1 MATKTDSILELNLMA
16 QTRDELQEAAEFF
29 GVLVRPS
36 DRKAVLVGKL
46 LAALRTDT
54 LRCLKCLP
62 VYELRNLRLLVSQGK
77 GSRMLVPEPLPPF
90 FTLLFGLLED
100 VYDWDED
107 DDDWGGLMELQLDDE
122 MFDLFAPHID
132 TAIREVE
139 ESGRVEYE
147 RFLWGCLT
155 IYGYL
160 SVGEFV
166 RLWRGCYPG
175 EPLQSIYDFMDVYA
189 PFPYLTDDNDEYLMY
204 PDLDRIDLFTEQ
216 EMHGTYG
223 GPLAPVSLD
232 DILSAGKTTPYNF
245 PFVSHREGVALAE
258 ALKAVGHGGDAGA
271 IRMHRI
277 WKEVQM
283 GEDGEEGFKS
293 LVRDILQDV
302 RVVSVE
308 KTKALARAI
317 EDYSNAIPVWAF
329 RGLSSVEMM
338 TGTRAGRTHDAMTD
352 FVKKKMDTL
361 LKVAS
366 TPRVGPDD
374 PCPCGSGLKYRNCH
388 GKNRS

>member
-1 MATKTDSILELNLMA
+1 MAPKTDSILELNLMA

-29 GVLVRPS
+29 GVLVRSS

-223 GPLAPVSLD
+223 SPLAAVSLE

-302 RVVSVE
+302 RVSAWRRPRHWPGPSR
-308 KTKALARAI
+308 TTPTP
-317 EDYSNAIPVWAF
+317 SP
-329 RGLSSVEMM
+329 S
-338 TGTRAGRTHDAMTD
+338 GRS
-352 FVKKKMDTL
+352 
-361 LKVAS
+361 VAS
-366 TPRVGPDD
+366 PPWR
-374 PCPCGSGLKYRNCH
+374 
-388 GKNRS
+388 

>member
-1 MATKTDSILELNLMA
+1 
-16 QTRDELQEAAEFF
+16 
-29 GVLVRPS
+29 
-36 DRKAVLVGKL
+36 
-46 LAALRTDT
+46 
-54 LRCLKCLP
+54 
-62 VYELRNLRLLVSQGK
+62 
-77 GSRMLVPEPLPPF
+77 MLVPEPLPPF
-90 FTLLFGLLED
+90 FTLLFGLMED

-107 DDDWGGLMELQLDDE
+107 DDAWGGLMELQLDDE

-338 TGTRAGRTHDAMTD
+338 TGTRAGQTHDAMTD
-352 FVKKKMDTL
+352 FVKQRMDTL

-366 TPRVGPDD
+366 VPRVGPDD

>member
-90 FTLLFGLLED
+90 FTLLFGLMED

-107 DDDWGGLMELQLDDE
+107 DDAWGGLMELQLDDE

-223 GPLAPVSLD
+223 GPLAAVSLE

-338 TGTRAGRTHDAMTD
+338 TGTRAVQTHDAMTD
-352 FVKKKMDTL
+352 FVKQKMDTL

-374 PCPCGSGLKYRNCH
+374 TCPCGSGLKYRNCH

>member
-1 MATKTDSILELNLMA
+1 MAPKTDSILELNLMA

-29 GVLVRPS
+29 GVLVRSS

-90 FTLLFGLLED
+90 FTLLFGLMED

-107 DDDWGGLMELQLDDE
+107 DDAWGGLMELQLDDE

-223 GPLAPVSLD
+223 GPLAAVSLD
-232 DILSAGKTTPYNF
+232 DIISAGKTTPYNF

-329 RGLSSVEMM
+329 RGRSSMDMMCDSPALRGNEAMSSFFEHQM
-338 TGTRAGRTHDAMTD
+338 TGLFRAA
-352 FVKKKMDTL
+352 
-361 LKVAS
+361 A
-366 TPRVGPDD
+366 VGPDD
-374 PCPCGSGLKYRNCH
+374 PCPCGSGLKYKNCH
-388 GKNRS
+388 GKNRIS

>member
-1 MATKTDSILELNLMA
+1 
-16 QTRDELQEAAEFF
+16 
-29 GVLVRPS
+29 
-36 DRKAVLVGKL
+36 
-46 LAALRTDT
+46 
-54 LRCLKCLP
+54 
-62 VYELRNLRLLVSQGK
+62 
-77 GSRMLVPEPLPPF
+77 
-90 FTLLFGLLED
+90 
-100 VYDWDED
+100 
-107 DDDWGGLMELQLDDE
+107 
-122 MFDLFAPHID
+122 
-132 TAIREVE
+132 
-139 ESGRVEYE
+139 
-147 RFLWGCLT
+147 
-155 IYGYL
+155 
-160 SVGEFV
+160 
-166 RLWRGCYPG
+166 
-175 EPLQSIYDFMDVYA
+175 
-189 PFPYLTDDNDEYLMY
+189 
-204 PDLDRIDLFTEQ
+204 
-216 EMHGTYG
+216 
-223 GPLAPVSLD
+223 
-232 DILSAGKTTPYNF
+232 
-245 PFVSHREGVALAE
+245 
-258 ALKAVGHGGDAGA
+258 
-271 IRMHRI
+271 
-277 WKEVQM
+277 M